1 MYIASTYIITCNF
14 DESLEIINR
23 SFLNFIQ
30 VASVGGVGWQRN
42 IGHYVIIF
50 EIIPLAQENVITIS
64 FQKNSTFIYFVS
76 YI

>member
-1 MYIASTYIITCNF
+1 MNHW
-14 DESLEIINR
+14 R
-23 SFLNFIQ
+23 SFLDFIQ